1 MRSPMKKKAEKSIS
15 YRYLNMNSREFVAS
29 NADFAKAF
37 RGKKHLVR
45 VIPNEELGQ
54 ILVAAGASEFSEREA
69 IMMCNKL
76 LN

>member
-1 MRSPMKKKAEKSIS
+1 MKKKDAEKPIS
-15 YRYLNMNSREFVAS
+15 YRYLNMNTREFVSS
-29 NADFAKAF
+29 NADFAESF
-37 RGKKHLVR
+37 RGKKHMLR
-45 VIPNEELGQ
+45 VIPNEEGQ